1 MEQFAIL
8 DYVKR
13 IQMLIDNTVI
23 FYMLN
28 YKANIVIL
36 FKTQATQR
44 NMCNNIDFR
53 TALSND
59 V

>member
-8 DYVKR
+8 DDVKR

-36 FKTQATQR
+36 FKTQR

-53 TALSND
+53 TELGND